1 MKISSG
7 IYSEFFDTLTRPI
20 EISSIAERILG
31 MGLFVLLTALGAF
44 VRVYLPFT
52 PVPITLQTLFV
63 LLAGAYLGSA
73 WGAGAMGLYLLIGI
87 CGFPVFA
94 GASHG
99 LFYLLGPTG
108 GYLIGFVV
116 AAWITGRMI
125 GSKSDPSWC
134 RIFFTLTFAAMSIY
148 VLGITQLML
157 WGKCNL
163 TQGLIMGF
171 FPFLPGAITKVILAA
186 AILKGFKRG

>member
-1 MKISSG
+1 MRITSG
-7 IYSEFFDTLTRPI
+7 IYADFFHTLTRPI
-20 EISSIAERILG
+20 EISSIAKHILG
-31 MGLFVLLTALGAF
+31 MGLFILLTALGAF

-87 CGFPVFA
+87 CGLPVFA
-94 GASHG
+94 GTTHG
-99 LFYLLGPTG
+99 LIYLLGPTG
-108 GYLIGFVV
+108 GYLMGFVV
-116 AAWITGRMI
+116 AAWITGSMI
-125 GSKSDPSWC
+125 GSKSNPSWL
-134 RIFFTLTFAAMSIY
+134 RILFTLTFASLAIY

-163 TQGLIMGF
+163 IQGLIMGL
-171 FPFLPGAITKVILAA
+171 FPFVPGAIIKILLAA
-186 AILKGFKRG
+186 TILKGFKRG

>member
-1 MKISSG
+1 MSIPSG
-7 IYSEFFDTLTRPI
+7 IYSEFFHTLTRPI
-20 EISSIAERILG
+20 EIPSIAERILG

-63 LLAGAYLGSA
+63 LLAGAFLGSA

-87 CGFPVFA
+87 CGLPVFA
-94 GASHG
+94 GATHG
-99 LFYLLGPTG
+99 LFYILGPTG

-116 AAWITGRMI
+116 AAWITGSMI
-125 GSKSDPSWC
+125 GSKSNPSWY
-134 RIFFTLTFAAMSIY
+134 RIFFALTFAAMSIY
-148 VLGITQLML
+148 VLGISQLML

-171 FPFLPGAITKVILAA
+171 FPFVPGAIIKILLAA
-186 AILKGFKRG
+186 TILKGFKRG